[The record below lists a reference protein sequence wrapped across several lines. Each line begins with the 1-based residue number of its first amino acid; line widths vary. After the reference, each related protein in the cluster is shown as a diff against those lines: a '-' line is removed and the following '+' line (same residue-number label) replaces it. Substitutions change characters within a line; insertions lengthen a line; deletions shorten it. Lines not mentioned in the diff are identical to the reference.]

1 MFFARHLS
9 NLSNFSIINSRRT
22 GYLAMLVALGWSGKY
37 FYRDYRNYRNYYL
50 NNYGINSSRDIT
62 ICTTRDDETYPQKG
76 SPGSAGWDLSSNV
89 SVTINPGERK
99 IVGTGLKLNYLP
111 PHFYLRIAP
120 RSGLACQGIDIG
132 AGVVDS
138 DYRGELKVL
147 VINNSS
153 TCYVIDT
160 KTRIAQLIPEYC
172 GSLSL
177 KILCKNQHQLWADQ
191 LIKTQRG
198 SGGFGSTGRYTV

>member
-1 MFFARHLS
+1 MFLARHLS
-9 NLSNFSIINSRRT
+9 NLSNFSSLNSRRT
-22 GYLAMLVALGWSGKY
+22 SYLAMLVALGWSGKY
-37 FYRDYRNYRNYYL
+37 FYRNYRNYL
-50 NNYGINSSRDIT
+50 NYYGINSGRDIT
-62 ICTTRDDETYPQKG
+62 IYTTRDDETYPQKG
-76 SPGSAGWDLSSNV
+76 SQGSAGWDLSSND

-99 IVGTGLKLNYLP
+99 LVSTGLKLNYLP

-147 VINNSS
+147 VINNST

-160 KTRIAQLIPEYC
+160 KTRVAQLIPEYC

-177 KILCKNQHQLWADQ
+177 KILDKNQHQLWANR
-191 LIKTQRG
+191 LIKTHRG
-198 SGGFGSTGRYTV
+198 SGGFGSTGS